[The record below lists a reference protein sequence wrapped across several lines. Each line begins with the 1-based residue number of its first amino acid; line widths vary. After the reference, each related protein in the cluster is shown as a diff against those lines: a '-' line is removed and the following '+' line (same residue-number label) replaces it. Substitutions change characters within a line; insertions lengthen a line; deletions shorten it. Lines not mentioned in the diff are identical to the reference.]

1 MSRELAPWAADGG
14 KRRPA
19 GRLTDAVGDLRILAT
34 GWHWDLAVDV
44 VKAAAGTAVGT
55 VKGDQDAPP
64 IPTAWA
70 RTPFLVAVRDLAQT
84 GVLRPV
90 LKAEVNLES
99 HGAEHL
105 PHRSGPSLLVANHA
119 SHLDIGAVLA
129 TLPPPWRDRTAVALT
144 SDAFFHSWWK
154 AGAAALAFNTFQLP
168 QSEPSADGDT
178 RFEVGPLAKVLASGW
193 NVLVFPE
200 GGRTRDGVVQSFH
213 ADVAAV
219 ATRLSVPVVPVGV
232 RGTFTAMPQ
241 GTRLAAPGTA
251 AGGGPLWCSPRSTT
265 GRVGRGLHDADPPRR
280 RRPDRRGRHDLVAG
294 PAWFGARG
302 RRHPWGALASDLAA
316 ERGADGGR
324 STSTIADLA
333 LLTER
338 RIWRS

>member
-19 GRLTDAVGDLRILAT
+19 GRLADAVGDLRMLAT

-99 HGAEHL
+99 HGTERL
-105 PHRSGPSLLVANHA
+105 SRRSGPSLLVANHA
-119 SHLDIGAVLA
+119 SHLDIGAVLS
-129 TLPPPWRDRTAVALT
+129 TLPPSWRDRTAVALT

-219 ATRLSVPVVPVGV
+219 ADPAVGSG
-232 RGTFTAMPQ
+232 RAGRCPGHLHRHAAGHP
-241 GTRLAAPGTA
+241 LAAPGTA
-251 AGGGPLWCSPRSTT
+251 AGGGPLWCSPRSAT

-294 PAWFGARG
+294 PARFGARG

-316 ERGADGGR
+316 E
-324 STSTIADLA
+324 
-333 LLTER
+333 
-338 RIWRS
+338 